1 MTRQENLQHLLHS
14 NKCGTHG
21 VSVKLRQRWQGGGRN
36 LKILPALCVYEDG
49 LAHLEFEEYVLAQIS
64 TDTNLFFKAKSV
76 T

>member
-1 MTRQENLQHLLHS
+1 M
-14 NKCGTHG
+14 
-21 VSVKLRQRWQGGGRN
+21 
-36 LKILPALCVYEDG
+36 CVYEDG